1 MFHTHIDQSQSSM
14 DFLNQNKLTKSEWET
29 LEVPV
34 PENEK
39 KILLLIRD
47 GYADTSLVKNYTK
60 NMMQFSKLQCSAEM
74 HYYIYTKYFQSTID
88 GLVKKYSLH
97 FEVGSLQIKKLKTAD
112 SIRVQNVNQTIEI
125 NQESIFEF
133 ACVNMCKEILKKQ
146 EKKKDSSIEL
156 YTLIQWKHATIPQTN
171 PFVLDFIDC
180 IISNGKKN
188 TSIKTV
194 LKNSPRIIEKNG
206 DLHKYEDLALFP
218 HQKEIFSLCKI
229 DREVPKLIMYT
240 APTGTGKTLTPIGL
254 SEGYKIVFCCVA
266 RHIGLALAKS
276 AISIG
281 KKIAFAFGCETASD
295 IRLHYFSAVDYD
307 KNKRSGGIG
316 KVDNSNGSAVE
327 IMICDVQSYTIAMY
341 YMQSFNDPKN
351 LLFYWD
357 EPTMTLDHQS
367 DPLHETIHDLW
378 IKNTIP
384 NVVLSCATLPNEADI
399 QDSIQDFRQQ
409 FMNAVVHTIT
419 SFDCKKSIPIINS
432 EGYCFM
438 PHIHCESI
446 EHLREYATFCENN
459 KTLLRYFDLQEIVT
473 FIDAV
478 HVYLSPLCDNYHMD
492 NYFDDVSD
500 ITMNSLKLYYLVLI
514 SQIDESQWVRI
525 KNSLRMLQKPKFGVV
540 PTIVKRDDHD
550 DDLSNIT
557 KTTKDILSGILLTT
571 KDSYTLTDGPT
582 IYLADNLLNLAKFY
596 IKKSEIP
603 DFIINQLWDV
613 IHSNEKLFE
622 SLQILEGKLESK
634 LKVKDNAD
642 TENKTQGKVKKNTNE
657 KEGIDEPTIILK
669 ENIEQ
674 LRKQIVH
681 LSLNP
686 EFIPNRPEHQ
696 HKWSRTKETKNNLFT
711 QSVDESTV
719 KEIMELEIPTH
730 YKLLVLMGIGVL
742 IKQDNKKYEEIV
754 KRLAQ
759 EQKLYLILASSD
771 FIYGTNYQFCHGFI
785 GKDLMDMTSHK
796 ILQAMGRIG
805 RNSSHQDYSVRFRND
820 EMIHTLFQT
829 PLINREAINMNR
841 LLSRE

>member
-1 MFHTHIDQSQSSM
+1 M

-39 KILLLIRD
+39 KILHLIRD
-47 GYADTSLVKNYTK
+47 GYADTNIVKNYTK
-60 NMMQFSKLQCSAEM
+60 NMMHFSKLQCSAEM

-88 GLVKKYSLH
+88 GLVSKYSLD
-97 FEVGSLQIKKLKTAD
+97 FKVGSFQVKKLKTAD
-112 SIRVQNVNQTIEI
+112 SIRVQNVNQIIEA

-133 ACVNMCKEILKKQ
+133 SCVNLCKELMKKQ
-146 EKKKDSSIEL
+146 EKQKDYSREL
-156 YTLIQWKHATIPQTN
+156 YTLIQWKLATIPHTN
-171 PFVLDFIDC
+171 TFVLDFIDC
-180 IISNGKKN
+180 IISVGKEKI
-188 TSIKTV
+188 SIKTV
-194 LKNSPRIIEKNG
+194 VENSPRIIEKNG
-206 DLHKYEDLALFP
+206 DLHKYEDLSLFP

-229 DREVPKLIMYT
+229 DRDVPKLIMYT
-240 APTGTGKTLTPIGL
+240 APTGTGKTLTPLGL
-254 SEGYKIVFCCVA
+254 SEGYRIVFVCVA

-327 IMICDVQSYTIAMY
+327 IMICDVQSYVIAMY

-378 IKNTIP
+378 TKNTIP
-384 NVVLSCATLPNEADI
+384 NVVLSCATLPNEEDI
-399 QDSIQDFRQQ
+399 QDCIQDFREQ
-409 FMNAVVHTIT
+409 FMNAAVHTIT
-419 SFDCKKSIPIINS
+419 SYDCKKSIPIINS
-432 EGYCFM
+432 DGYCFM
-438 PHIHCESI
+438 PHIHCDSI
-446 EHLREYATFCENN
+446 AHLREYASFCENN

-478 HVYLSPLCDNYHMD
+478 HVYLSHQSHNHHME
-492 NYFDDVSD
+492 NYFEDVSD

-514 SQIDESQWVRI
+514 SQVDESQWLRI
-525 KNSLRMLQKPKFGVV
+525 KNSLRMLQKPKFAV
-540 PTIVKRDDHD
+540 PVSSSPSSSPFDSTLS
-550 DDLSNIT
+550 DLTN
-557 KTTKDILSGILLTT
+557 TTKDVLAGILLTT
-571 KDSYTLTDGPT
+571 KDSCTLTDGPT

-603 DFIINQLWDV
+603 DFIINQLWAV

-622 SLQILEGKLESK
+622 SLQILEGKLEGK

-642 TENKTQGKVKKNTNE
+642 TENNKTQQGKLKKNTNE

-669 ENIEQ
+669 DNIEQ

-686 EFIPNRPEHQ
+686 EYIPNRPEHQ
-696 HKWSRTKETKNNLFT
+696 YKWIRSTETKSNLFT

-759 EQKLYLILASSD
+759 EQKLFLILASSD

-829 PLINREAINMNR
+829 PLVNREAINMNR
-841 LLSRE
+841 LLCR